1 MITEEEV
8 GHIADLANLKLTEE
22 EVEKFT
28 RQLGDILDYFEKLD
42 ELDTENVVPTAYTI
56 PMKNV
61 LRDDEVKESMD
72 KNKVLKNAP
81 DQKKGQFRVKAW
93 CKSYQAYLWSYIN

>member
-8 GHIADLANLKLTEE
+8 RHIAELAHLKLTDG

-28 RQLGDILDYFEKLD
+28 KQLGDILDYFDKLD
-42 ELDTENVVPTAYTI
+42 EVDTEDVVPTAYTI

-61 LRDDEVKESMD
+61 LREDEVEESLDKE
-72 KNKVLKNAP
+72 KVLKNAP
-81 DQKKGQFRVKAW
+81 DKREGQFRVPPIV
-93 CKSYQAYLWSYIN
+93 SED